1 MLSIEEIGRITR
13 AIRQAAKKYMIKTY
27 LLNCVYFAYLYNGKD
42 GSKYISRFVL
52 SFSVSPVS
60 IYNNTSLLVKFGLI
74 EKVSSDVYLLTELS
88 KDVCRFIDE
97 SILTA
102 KLSYIH

>member
-42 GSKYISRFVL
+42 ESRYINRFVL
-52 SFSVSPVS
+52 GFSVSPIS
-60 IYNNTSLLVKFGLI
+60 IYNNTALLVKFGLI
-74 EKVSSDVYLLTELS
+74 EKVSSDTYLLSNLS
-88 KDVCRFIDE
+88 KEICSFIDYE
-97 SILTA
+97 IN
-102 KLSYIH
+102 